1 MAHPD
6 FEVFTVSWDLAL
18 RADGY
23 ANNTVASYRLAVRSL
38 ADWLADHHPDVGPAE
53 LGRDHVRGWLVHIR
67 ATCSPNTA
75 RSWFAGV
82 RHFCR
87 WLQAEGEA
95 DRDATAGIK
104 TPALGDAETPVLELE
119 HFRALLATCTGN
131 DFIARRDAAIL
142 MVFLDGG
149 LRLSELAGLQVDGVD
164 LRDRLV
170 FVEGKASRR
179 SGPRHRAVPLGVKA
193 ARAVDRYLRKR
204 RQHPFADSPALWLGA
219 RGQPAISADGIDAM
233 LKRRAAAAGIKGL
246 HPHIFRHS
254 WAHAFRAAGC
264 SEGDLMLLGGWRSR
278 AMLDRYGK
286 SAAADRAAEAYRR
299 LSLGDRI

>member
-6 FEVFTVSWDLAL
+6 FDVFTVSWDLAL

-23 ANNTVASYRLAVRSL
+23 AHNTLLAYRNAVRSL
-38 ADWLADHHPDVGPAE
+38 ARWLAEHHPDIGPTE
-53 LGRDHVRGWLVHIR
+53 LERDHVRGWLVHIR
-67 ATCSPNTA
+67 ETRSPSTA
-75 RSWFAGV
+75 RGWFAGV

-87 WLQAEGEA
+87 WLQAEGET

-104 TPALGDAETPVLELE
+104 TPPPGDPETPILHLED
-119 HFRALLATCTGN
+119 FRALLATCTGT
-131 DFIARRDAAIL
+131 DFVSRRDAAIL

-149 LRLSELAGLQVDGVD
+149 LRLSELAGLQVNAVD
-164 LRDRLV
+164 LRDRMV

-193 ARAVDRYLRKR
+193 ARALDRYLRER
-204 RQHPFADSPALWLGA
+204 RRHPFADSPALWLGA
-219 RGQPAISADGIDAM
+219 RGRPTLSIDGIDVM
-233 LKRRAAAAGIKGL
+233 LKRRAAEAGIEGL
-246 HPHIFRHS
+246 HPHVFRHS
-254 WAHAFRAAGC
+254 WAHAFRAAGG
-264 SEGDLMLLGGWRSR
+264 SEGDLMVLGGWRSR